1 MRLSSVTRL
10 KHSTVSP
17 LSAVKSLPGT
27 ADSVEIEEFRQK
39 AFYSERPLLLSS
51 RGTTSNS
58 STHLA
63 SLPAAQKWFNKAGS
77 SLNKSSV
84 LLSSEYLNSYAA
96 TILPYEMA
104 GPLNVPLVDLLKH
117 GRSIQKLEGNS
128 DQFHHFYAP
137 LSLILSNRSEGLYI
151 AQAPI
156 TDLPP
161 QLQHDLPAPK
171 LVFEA
176 GNGDIYN
183 ANIWIGNPPTY
194 TPLHKDP
201 NPNFFIQLAG
211 RKKLRL
217 CEPQIGIEIFQQV
230 QRRLGRVEGDGRF
243 RGKEMMEGTERK
255 ELEEAVWG
263 MDAESKW
270 NIMEVFVEPGDSL
283 FIPKGWWHSV
293 KGLKIGAQ
301 EGINA
306 SVNWWF
312 R

>member
-1 MRLSSVTRL
+1 MINFSALL
-10 KHSTVSP
+10 
-17 LSAVKSLPGT
+17 AVKTLPET
-27 ADSVEIEEFRQK
+27 PDSVEIEEFRQK

-51 RGTTSNS
+51 GGYTSN

-63 SLPAAQKWFNKAGS
+63 LLPAAQKWFNKFGS
-77 SLNKSSV
+77 SPNKSTA
-84 LLSSEYLNSYAA
+84 LLSSEYLNSYGA
-96 TILPYEMA
+96 TILPYEMT
-104 GPLNVPLVDLLKH
+104 GPLNIPLVDLLKH
-117 GRSIQKLEGNS
+117 GPSIQKLQGSS

-156 TDLPP
+156 TDLPL
-161 QLQHDLPAPK
+161 QLQCDLPAPK
-171 LVFEA
+171 LVVEA
-176 GNGDIYN
+176 GKGDIYN

-201 NPNFFIQLAG
+201 NPNLFVQLAG
-211 RKKLRL
+211 HKKMRL
-217 CEPQIGIEIFQQV
+217 YEPQIGLEIFQNV
-230 QRRLGRVEGDGRF
+230 RRKLGKIDGDGRF
-243 RGKEMMEGTERK
+243 RGREMMEGTERK

-263 MDAESKW
+263 INAESKP
-270 NIMEVFVEPGDSL
+270 NIMEVIVAPGDSL

-293 KGLKIGAQ
+293 KGLKIGVQ
-301 EGINA
+301 EEINA